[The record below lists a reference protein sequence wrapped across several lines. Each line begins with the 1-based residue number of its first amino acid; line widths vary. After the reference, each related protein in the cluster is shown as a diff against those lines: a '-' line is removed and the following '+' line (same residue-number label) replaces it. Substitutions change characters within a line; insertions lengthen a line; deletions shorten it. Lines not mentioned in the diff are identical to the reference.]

1 MASFQTVGLIG
12 GTGPEG
18 RGLAAR
24 FSKAGLDVVI
34 GSRSAER
41 GEEAAREVAA
51 LSGGKVRGATNAG
64 AAASAGIAI
73 ITLPYAGQA
82 ETLSALTSELA
93 GRIVVST
100 VSPLKFTRARVELL
114 PTETGSAAEDAQ
126 RLLPEARVAGAF
138 HNLSAKHLLDLAH
151 PVDGD
156 VVVCSDDA
164 AALTEVIG
172 LAGLIEGARGISGGP
187 LANTR
192 YVEAMTALLININR
206 IHRVETELRI
216 VGL

>member
-1 MASFQTVGLIG
+1 MASFQTISLIG

-18 RGLAAR
+18 KGLAAR
-24 FSKAGLDVVI
+24 FSKAGLEVVI

-41 GEEAAREVAA
+41 GEEAAREVAT
-51 LSGGKVRGATNAG
+51 LSGGKVRGATNAD
-64 AAASAGIAI
+64 AASSADIAI

-82 ETLSALTSELA
+82 ETLGALTTELA

-100 VSPLKFTRARVELL
+100 VSHLKFTKARVELL

-126 RLLPEARVAGAF
+126 QLLPGARVAGAF
-138 HNLSAKHLLDLAH
+138 HNLAAKHLLDLAH

-156 VVVCSDDA
+156 VVVCSDDPD
-164 AALTEVIG
+164 ALAQVVE
-172 LAGLIEGARGISGGP
+172 LAGLIEGARGVNGGP

-192 YVEAMTALLININR
+192 YVEALTALLININR
-206 IHRVETELRI
+206 IHRAETELRI